1 MGIDGGK
8 KRRPNAVVR
17 VLVIRDVSSRSWV
30 AELFGETEVND
41 IDDIRGTVGAHDEI
55 SGFNIAV
62 YEVVR
67 MYEFNAGYLQMERCQ
82 WTFHTQ
88 QHEWCHKEAD
98 KYVQKTL
105 IRCHLD
111 EDTHERATCEPEAHG
126 KVRAQLASV
135 RLKQESFRNSSK
147 V

>member
-62 YEVVR
+62 DDTLVVHF
-67 MYEFNAGYLQMERCQ
+67 E
-82 WTFHTQ
+82 
-88 QHEWCHKEAD
+88 
-98 KYVQKTL
+98 KTL
-105 IRCHLD
+105 I
-111 EDTHERATCEPEAHG
+111 
-126 KVRAQLASV
+126 
-135 RLKQESFRNSSK
+135 SK
-147 V
+147 TFAVWGNT